1 MHFKKL
7 KAYLDSNVFI
17 FGKER
22 RESNSHIIL
31 DLAEEGKIIP
41 VVSYLTLEELREYF
55 SHKYDRE
62 TAINEVYYLISLPN
76 LEIIPRDKVRQQIS
90 GYKGVIPDKDLPH
103 LVSAIIADV
112 DYIVTYNRHFIESR
126 AKDYV
131 KVVKQADF
139 VKLFGIKP
147 QPTDY

>member
-1 MHFKKL
+1 
-7 KAYLDSNVFI
+7 
-17 FGKER
+17 
-22 RESNSHIIL
+22 
-31 DLAEEGKIIP
+31 
-41 VVSYLTLEELREYF
+41 
-55 SHKYDRE
+55 
-62 TAINEVYYLISLPN
+62 
-76 LEIIPRDKVRQQIS
+76 
-90 GYKGVIPDKDLPH
+90 VIPDKDLPH